1 MAKIDL
7 YSPQWVEM
15 IFEGRNKKY
24 GAYQLRKGIGR
35 RNVWAI
41 VIMLVAAVII
51 GSLIGINQIVEA
63 QRAHEAYLAEMRAS
77 KLAEEQAKKEAQK
90 KKDEPKPIVQPKK
103 EEVVAEVRKTVQF
116 TAPVIKPDE
125 QVKKQIDLSEI
136 KKAMDEGAAAGGQTQ
151 EGSTDRAN
159 DNSKLNQ
166 TEIPIKIETPK
177 PVEEKKVEQV
187 VENKPLTI
195 AEKMPSFKGNVNQWL
210 SQHIVYPAAAA
221 ENNVQGK
228 VIVRFVVG
236 KDGSVSQASVVRS
249 VDPALDREALRA
261 VNSMPKW
268 NPGMNN
274 GQPAAVWFTLPVTF
288 RLQ

>member
-24 GAYQLRKGIGR
+24 GAYQLRKGIGK

-41 VIMLVAAVII
+41 IIMLVAAIII

-90 KKDEPKPIVQPKK
+90 KKDQPKPKIEEIKQ
-103 EEVVAEVRKTVQF
+103 EVVPEVRKTVQF

-151 EGSTDRAN
+151 EGSTDRTN
-159 DNSKLNQ
+159 IDSKITQ
-166 TEIPIKIETPK
+166 TELPPPPPPK
-177 PVEEKKVEQV
+177 QVEEKKVEQV
-187 VENKPLTI
+187 VESKPLTI